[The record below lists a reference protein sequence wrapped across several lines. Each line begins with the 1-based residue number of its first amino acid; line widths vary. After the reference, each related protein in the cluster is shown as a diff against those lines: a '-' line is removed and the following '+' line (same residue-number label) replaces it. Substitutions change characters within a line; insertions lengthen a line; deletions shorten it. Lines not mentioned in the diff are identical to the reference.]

1 MDDGALLKAVGE
13 GDPAALRELF
23 ERHAAWVAVRL
34 RRGMPDHAVEDV
46 VQETFIAVWR
56 GAKTYGG
63 EGAVGGWIWGIARR
77 KAAMWARSNGRPQF
91 SLDEV
96 MVDSAAPDD
105 VEAVAVRGADLAT
118 AMAALGPAGGEG
130 QELVRLVYVEDRPLN
145 EVAETLGI
153 PTGTVKSRLF
163 RARQVL
169 RSALRGET
177 RDDVSPDVP
186 RG

>member
-13 GDPAALRELF
+13 GDPGALRELF

-34 RRGMPDHAVEDV
+34 RRAIPDHEVEDV
-46 VQETFIAVWR
+46 LQETFIAVWR
-56 GAKTYGG
+56 SARTYGG

-77 KAAMWARSNGRPQF
+77 KAAMWARSNGRPHF
-91 SLDEV
+91 PLDD
-96 MVDSAAPDD
+96 MMTDSVAHDD

-118 AMAALGPAGGEG
+118 AMAALGPAGGGG
-130 QELVRLVYVEDRPLN
+130 QELVRLVYVEDRPLS
-145 EVAETLGI
+145 EVADVLGI

-163 RARQVL
+163 RARRIL

-177 RDDVSPDVP
+177 PEDVAL
-186 RG
+186 

>member
-1 MDDGALLKAVGE
+1 MPEATCGLRLAACGSDMDDGALLKAVSE

-77 KAAMWARSNGRPQF
+77 KAAMWARRNGRPQF

-96 MVDSAAPDD
+96 TVDSAAPD
-105 VEAVAVRGADLAT
+105 
-118 AMAALGPAGGEG
+118 
-130 QELVRLVYVEDRPLN
+130 
-145 EVAETLGI
+145 
-153 PTGTVKSRLF
+153 
-163 RARQVL
+163 
-169 RSALRGET
+169 
-177 RDDVSPDVP
+177 
-186 RG
+186 

>member
-1 MDDGALLKAVGE
+1 MDDGALLNAVGE

-23 ERHAAWVAVRL
+23 ELHATWLAVRL
-34 RRGMPDHAVEDV
+34 RRAIPDHAVEDV
-46 VQETFIAVWR
+46 MQETFIAVWR
-56 GAKTYGG
+56 GAKDVRRRGG
-63 EGAVGGWIWGIARR
+63 GRRLDLGIARR
-77 KAAMWARSNGRPQF
+77 KAAMWARSNGRPHF
-91 SLDEV
+91 SLDDV
-96 MVDSAAPDD
+96 TVDPMAPDD

-118 AMAALGPAGGEG
+118 AMTALGPAGSEG

-145 EVAETLGI
+145 EVAEVLGI

-177 RDDVSPDVP
+177 RGDVSL
-186 RG
+186 